1 MKKISLLLVLLLTI
15 SSCNAQAKTDKKEG
29 NVDSIKPKTN
39 IVVHKEYDENGN
51 LIRVDS
57 SYTYVYSTIK
67 NDSLLQKKLFDNLKL
82 NLNNHS
88 QNIDSILFSDFF
100 NDDLFKMNDFYTD
113 HFFND
118 NFKLQE
124 KELKQYIKK
133 LDSIKNQFYK
143 NSIK

>member
-1 MKKISLLLVLLLTI
+1 MKKISLLLMLLLTI
-15 SSCNAQAKTDKKEG
+15 SSCNAQTNTDKNKG
-29 NVDSIKPKTN
+29 NNEAVKPKTN

-57 SYTYVYSTIK
+57 SYTYVYSTLK

-82 NLNNHS
+82 DLNNNS
-88 QNIDSILFSDFF
+88 QNIDSILFNNFF

-124 KELKQYIKK
+124 KQLKQYLKR

-143 NSIK
+143 NSFK